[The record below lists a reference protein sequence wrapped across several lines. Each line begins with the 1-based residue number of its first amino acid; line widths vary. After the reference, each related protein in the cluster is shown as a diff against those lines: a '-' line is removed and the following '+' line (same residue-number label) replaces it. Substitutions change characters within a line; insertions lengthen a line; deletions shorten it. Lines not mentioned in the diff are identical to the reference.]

1 MRRAVSVT
9 LRLDNL
15 LWLRG
20 QAAAT
25 PRGSLSEVLDRIVGE
40 ARNAGRTE
48 PAAIRSVVG
57 TIDLPDD
64 DPMLDKADDY
74 IRALFAASSRQPIL
88 VKEASP
94 RQRRP
99 RRRRG

>member
-1 MRRAVSVT
+1 MRKAVSVT

-40 ARNAGRTE
+40 ARSAGRGE
-48 PAAIRSVVG
+48 PAAVRSVAG
-57 TIDLPDD
+57 TIDLPED

-74 IRALFAASSRQPIL
+74 IRALFAASAGQPML
-88 VKEASP
+88 VKEEAP
-94 RQRRP
+94 RAKKRRA
-99 RRRRG
+99 RRG